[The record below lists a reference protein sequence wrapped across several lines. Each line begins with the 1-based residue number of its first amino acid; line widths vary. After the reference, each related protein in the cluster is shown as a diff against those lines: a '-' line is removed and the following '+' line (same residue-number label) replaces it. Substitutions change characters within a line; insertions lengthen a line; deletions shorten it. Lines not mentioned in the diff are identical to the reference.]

1 MAPGYHQAISV
12 ESGVGYGVVGAD
24 MHVFADGV
32 PVYLLA
38 NWRGTEQVDPSWL
51 REMPSRMLNARFA
64 VVGFTGRQ
72 EELAQ
77 LHEWRQGGP
86 RLTVRWLYAPGGTG
100 KTRLAALFG
109 AESAAGN
116 WKVVT
121 AIRGPGTILPELP
134 SQDLRPGDADGLLL
148 IVDYADQWPL
158 THLATLLSNRLFA
171 QSEIRTRVLLLART
185 EDAWER
191 VRGQIAA
198 EPHAASSQYL
208 GPLPASLARREEM
221 FIAARDSFGRRY
233 GLADASGLGS
243 PVPLDHHDLGLTL
256 AVHVAALVAVHAH
269 VEERPVPADPSSLTA
284 YLLDREHD
292 HWQHLYGDNTHEL
305 NPAERTFT
313 TAPDV
318 MSRVVFAAALTGPV
332 PESAGIGALR
342 ELDDIPDPEPTLADH
357 AHCYPPEDR
366 TGGLVLAP
374 LYPDRL
380 AEDFL
385 ALTIP
390 GHKADFPDKAWAA
403 ETGDALLV
411 RSSAGDAAMWT
422 PRAIIFLAAAAER
435 WDHVGPRYL
444 FPLLNGD
451 PRLAVDAGSAALSA
465 LAHLADVP
473 VDVIEAIGKEL
484 PAHSD
489 PDLDTGAAA
498 IMQRLAPHQLART
511 DTPQERA
518 WLYDLLASRLSWAG
532 LRAQALDAAREG
544 VTICRSLAAAEPRQF
559 TQALAVNVA
568 KLGKYLADM
577 GQLKQARQAA
587 IEAATLWKT
596 LADADPDTYG
606 PHLAS
611 SLQDLGHSMADAG
624 RLGEARSAAEKAVAI
639 WRRLVEKNSVAHRQG
654 LADSLLSVAAHYAD
668 EGKWAPAAASSGEA
682 VGIYR
687 ELFAQSAVTA
697 EPTLAL
703 ALNNLSGHLA
713 ELGEHAQALAAA
725 REAVAIRRRLAK
737 VNRAAFEPGLVSS
750 LDKLASCLA
759 DQGSAEDALI
769 AEEEALTIIRRLA
782 EQTPAA
788 FDPEF
793 AFILHNIGF
802 HLANLGRHEEALVA
816 SKQSA
821 QTWRRLASGDPAA
834 YSHRLAQSLATLASD
849 LAELGRDA
857 EALATSEEGIALLRS
872 ASEAN
877 PETFA
882 RALADLGGYLARQGQ
897 PERALAITE
906 EAVDIYRALDDAYPA
921 AHSANYAVSL
931 SKLGLRYSELGHTA
945 KAADALRHSAALY
958 RRLAAENPAM
968 FEPEL
973 VFVLRQLAPELD
985 RSRLHAEAADADQE
999 AVALLRRRAA
1009 NDKTLWERELA
1020 SALSDLSVDRLMQGH
1035 TKEAVTLA
1043 EEAVTMFRMLAEK
1056 DPAASRAGL
1065 ARARRALRAAQVR
1078 RMISRS

>member
-1 MAPGYHQAISV
+1 MATRYHQTISV
-12 ESGVGYGVVGAD
+12 ESGIGYGMVGAD

-38 NWRGTEQVDPSWL
+38 NWHGAEQADPSWL

-77 LHEWRQGGP
+77 LRKWRQAGP
-86 RLTVRWLYAPGGTG
+86 RLTVRWLHAPGGTG
-100 KTRLAALFG
+100 KTRLAAQFG
-109 AESAAGN
+109 AESAASN

-134 SQDLRPGDADGLLL
+134 SQDLRPGNADGLLL

-158 THLATLLSNRLFA
+158 THLATLLSNRLFGW
-171 QSEIRTRVLLLART
+171 SEVRTRVLLLART

-198 EPHAASSQYL
+198 EPLASSSQHL
-208 GPLPASLARREEM
+208 GPLPASLAGREEM

-269 VEERPVPADPSSLTA
+269 VKDRPAPADPSSLTA

-292 HWQHLYGDNTHEL
+292 HWQHLYGDHSHEL

-313 TAPDV
+313 TAPGV

-332 PESAGIGALR
+332 PRPAGIGVLR
-342 ELDDIPDPEPTLADH
+342 GLDDVPDPERTLTDH

-366 TGGLVLAP
+366 AGGLVLEP

-390 GHKADFPDKAWAA
+390 GHEADFPDKPWAA

-411 RSSAGDAAMWT
+411 RSPDGDAAMWT

-444 FPLLNGD
+444 YPLLSGD
-451 PRLAVDAGSAALSA
+451 PRLAVDAGSAALSS

-473 VDVIEAIGKEL
+473 IDVIEAIEKEL

-489 PDLDTGAAA
+489 PNLDAGAAA
-498 IMQRLAPHQLART
+498 VMQRHAPFQLART
-511 DTPQERA
+511 DAPEERA
-518 WLYDLLASRLSWAG
+518 WLYDQLASRLSWAG

-544 VTICRSLAAAEPRQF
+544 ITICRSLAAAEPQQF
-559 TQALAVNVA
+559 TRTLALNVT

-577 GQLKQARQAA
+577 GQLKQAREAA
-587 IEAATLWKT
+587 IEAAALWKT
-596 LADADPDTYG
+596 LADADPDAYG
-606 PHLAS
+606 PQLAS

-624 RLGEARSAAEKAVAI
+624 RLSEARSAGEKAVAI
-639 WRRLVEKNSVAHRQG
+639 WRRLMEKNPVAHQRG
-654 LADSLLSVAAHYAD
+654 LADSLLSVAAHYA
-668 EGKWAPAAASSGEA
+668 EQGQWAPAAAGSGEA
-682 VGIYR
+682 VRIYR
-687 ELFAQSAVTA
+687 ELAAQSAATA

-737 VNRAAFEPGLVSS
+737 ANRAAFEPGLVSS
-750 LDKLASCLA
+750 LDKLAGCLA
-759 DQGSAEDALI
+759 AQGSAEDALL
-769 AEEEALTIIRRLA
+769 ADEEALEIIRRLA

-788 FDPEF
+788 FDPQF
-793 AFILHNIGF
+793 AFILHNVAYY
-802 HLANLGRHEEALVA
+802 LANLGRHEEALVT
-816 SKQSA
+816 SEQST

-834 YSHRLAQSLATLASD
+834 YSHRLAQSLASLASD
-849 LAELGRDA
+849 LTELGRDA
-857 EALATSEEGIALLRS
+857 EALATAEEGITVLRG
-872 ASEAN
+872 ASEAH
-877 PETFA
+877 PETLA
-882 RALADLGGYLARQGQ
+882 RALANLGGYLARQGQ

-906 EAVDIYRALDDAYPA
+906 EAVGIYRALADAYPA
-921 AHSANYAVSL
+921 AHSANYAAAL
-931 SKLGLRYSELGHTA
+931 NKLGLRYSGLGHTT
-945 KAADALRHSAALY
+945 KAAAELRNSAALY

-973 VFVLRQLAPELD
+973 VFVLRNLAPELD
-985 RSRLHAEAADADQE
+985 HARLRAEAADADQE
-999 AVALLRRRAA
+999 AVALLRRLAA
-1009 NDKTLWERELA
+1009 NDKTLWEGELA
-1020 SALSDLSVDRLMQGH
+1020 GALSDLSVDRLMQGH
-1035 TKEAVTLA
+1035 TKEAVALA
-1043 EEAVTMFRMLAEK
+1043 EEAVTMFQTLAEK

-1065 ARARRALRAAQVR
+1065 ARARRALSAAQAR
-1078 RMISRS
+1078 N